1 MSHGDSGDPR
11 HQSPI
16 PTDQAER
23 AGRTTDAVPR
33 TCEKYCISIQYS
45 KGRDILL
52 AHCFMPFNTEALR
65 PAWDMPPTTGIPGW
79 HRVITYRRLTIT
91 DISDMPHRP
100 AHMTPPRSNAIRYD
114 TEAGRETAEDDIGR
128 AVPTGR
134 ANAAHAIASHRGTG
148 GTPFHPDRGNT
159 IARGRGAVSN
169 PVPRFQGWSR
179 EADAHCRHDDEGRP
193 WDAAEGGIDDDAA
206 HDTRLAHVSST
217 DHHDRGGAP
226 QDGDNGIK
234 HVRDTAN
241 ASREKPMIRLH
252 TMVTTETARTIIARN
267 TSPDVP
273 FDRSLNAYRGCEH
286 GCVYCF
292 ARPTHAYLDLSPG
305 IDFETKL
312 YVKTNAVEKLREA
325 FDKPGYRADVLAL
338 GANTDPY
345 QPIERTYRITREVLA
360 LAEAYRHPIA
370 ITTKSALVVRDA
382 DILER
387 MARQGLVRVFM
398 SVGTLDAEIARKL
411 EPRASTPSRRI
422 EAIRQL
428 HARGIP
434 CGVVVAPVIPA
445 LTDFDVEHVIQ
456 EAARAGAQH
465 AGYVMLRLPLEVRD
479 LFIAWLET
487 HYPDRRRHVLSLIEQ
502 MRDGR
507 HNDATFGQRMRG
519 TGLFA
524 ELLAQRFNMACRRH
538 GVNVSRPPLRCD
550 LFAGSPARLD
560 ALARQEKHQRPI
572 RKQTQANATAIAPL
586 VHPQMN
592 LF

>member
-1 MSHGDSGDPR
+1 MENSERKQHSGSNGAPSIGQTSR
-11 HQSPI
+11 
-16 PTDQAER
+16 TER
-23 AGRTTDAVPR
+23 VLTAAATPADDARRKPVSSRVPPSR
-33 TCEKYCISIQYS
+33 
-45 KGRDILL
+45 
-52 AHCFMPFNTEALR
+52 
-65 PAWDMPPTTGIPGW
+65 
-79 HRVITYRRLTIT
+79 
-91 DISDMPHRP
+91 
-100 AHMTPPRSNAIRYD
+100 
-114 TEAGRETAEDDIGR
+114 
-128 AVPTGR
+128 
-134 ANAAHAIASHRGTG
+134 RGTAAA
-148 GTPFHPDRGNT
+148 PFHPDRGT
-159 IARGRGAVSN
+159 TVARGRGAVSN

-179 EADAHCRHDDEGRP
+179 EADAHCRHDDVGQP
-193 WDAAEGGIDDDAA
+193 WDTAGDEFDAA
-206 HDTRLAHVSST
+206 AHAEWLDEASS
-217 DHHDRGGAP
+217 DA
-226 QDGDNGIK
+226 
-234 HVRDTAN
+234 
-241 ASREKPMIRLH
+241 ASRAVADDPSGRKAGHGDDIDRRIRQSDHMDQERPLIRLH
-252 TMVTTETARTIIARN
+252 TTVTTETARTIIARN

-305 IDFETKL
+305 IDFETRL
-312 YVKTNAVEKLREA
+312 FAKTNAVEKLREA

-345 QPIERTYRITREVLA
+345 QPIEKTYRLTRDVLA
-360 LAEAYRHPIA
+360 LAETYRHPIA

-387 MARQGLVRVFM
+387 MARMGLVRVFM

-411 EPRASTPSRRI
+411 EPRASTPPRRI

-428 HARGIP
+428 QARGIP

-445 LTDFDVEHVIQ
+445 LTDFDVEHVLQ

-479 LFIAWLET
+479 LFVAWLDT

-502 MRDGR
+502 IRDGR

-524 ELLAQRFNMACRRH
+524 ELLAQRFALACRRH
-538 GVNVSRPPLRCD
+538 GLNMSRHPLRSD
-550 LFAGSPARLD
+550 LFASSPARRD
-560 ALARQEKHQRPI
+560 ALARHEKKRGNG
-572 RKQTQANATAIAPL
+572 NAASGSGDKTVKTAAGSVTAP
-586 VHPQMN
+586 HPQLD